1 MKKKR
6 RREIKSPGDMVFDV
20 LNYTVFGLF
29 ALLCVF
35 PFYYIFI
42 NTISDNRL
50 VSAGL
55 IRFVPR
61 GIHFRNYIDV
71 LKLSTIPN
79 AAFISVS
86 RTVLSTVFM
95 TCGTSWMAYV
105 VSRRELWHRKF
116 VYRYYIAT
124 MYVSA
129 GLIPSF
135 LLMKSLGLTNNYLA
149 YVLGFV
155 SAYNM
160 ILIKTYIESIPASLE
175 ESAEIDGAGY
185 LVRFTRIIFPLSKPI
200 LATCAVWTAV
210 GQWNAFM
217 DTRILMQD
225 SRLYTLQYILWVYM
239 NEAELLAKQME
250 AAMQAGL
257 DPAML
262 LTPAAVK
269 MAIAMIVTLPVLFVY
284 PFFQRYFVK
293 GIMIGAVKG

>member
-1 MKKKR
+1 MKMKKS
-6 RREIKSPGDMVFDV
+6 IGDITFDV
-20 LNYTVFGLF
+20 LNYSFFALF
-29 ALLCVF
+29 ALLCVY

-55 IRFVPR
+55 IRIVPK
-61 GIHFRNYIDV
+61 GIHFRNYTDI
-71 LKLSTIPN
+71 LKISAIPH

-86 RTVLSTVFM
+86 RTVIATTLMTV
-95 TCGTSWMAYV
+95 GTAWMAYA
-105 VSRRELWHRKF
+105 VSKKELWHRKF
-116 VYRYYIAT
+116 VYRYYIVT
-124 MYVSA
+124 MYLSA
-129 GLIPSF
+129 GLIPGF
-135 LLMKSLGLTNNYLA
+135 LTMLWLGLTNNFLA
-149 YVLGFV
+149 YVIGFV
-155 SAYNM
+155 STFNM
-160 ILIKTYIESIPASLE
+160 ILMKTYIESIPGSLE

-185 LVRFTRIIFPLSKPI
+185 FVRFRSIIFPLAKPI

-225 SRLYTLQYILWVYM
+225 PRLYTLQYILWLYM
-239 NEAELLAKQME
+239 NQAELLAAQME
-250 AAMQAGL
+250 AAIQAGMNPEL
-257 DPAML
+257 VVTPMAMR
-262 LTPAAVK
+262 